1 MADPGVL
8 SGQIATY
15 IAAASGLGTAAFGL
29 VDATKAG
36 RRGGV
41 SHAGFGFIEGAIGKL
56 TGPGS
61 SGGAP
66 SFGRVDM
73 IETLRA
79 NWINGVEMP
88 QQKLA
93 AKALIR
99 LYLDP
104 ETAPRLAE
112 ATGMSKESLTGVA
125 TKIRVGAEID
135 TAELNVLGRF
145 DALVSA
151 TLDEAYERA
160 DQRYRN
166 TAKLL
171 AGLFAIVLAF
181 FGGWVVHVDH
191 GGPPFSYLW
200 SENLALALLV
210 GVVAVPIAPI
220 AKDIGSALQAAVK
233 ALAR

>member
-8 SGQIATY
+8 GGQIASY
-15 IAAASGLGTAAFGL
+15 IAAVGGLGTAAFGL

-41 SHAGFGFIEGAIGKL
+41 SRAGFAFIEAAVRRL

-61 SGGAP
+61 GGGAP
-66 SFGRVDM
+66 CFGRVDM

-79 NWINGVEMP
+79 NWINGVDIA
-88 QQKLA
+88 QQKVA

-104 ETAPRLAE
+104 GTAPALAE
-112 ATGMSKESLTGVA
+112 ATGLSTASLTGVA
-125 TKIRVGAEID
+125 TKIRAGAELD
-135 TAELNVLGRF
+135 QAELNVLGRF
-145 DALVSA
+145 DALVGA

-166 TAKLL
+166 SAKLL
-171 AGLFAIVLAF
+171 AGVFAIVLAF
-181 FGGWVVHVDH
+181 FGGWIVHVQH
-191 GGPPFSYLW
+191 GGAPFAYFW

-210 GVVAVPIAPI
+210 GVIAVPLAPI

>member
-8 SGQIATY
+8 GGQIASY
-15 IAAASGLGTAAFGL
+15 LAAVGGLGTAAFGL

-41 SHAGFGFIEGAIGKL
+41 SNAGFRFIAGVIGRL
-56 TGPGS
+56 TGPD
-61 SGGAP
+61 GAGAAP
-66 SFGRVDM
+66 AFGRVDM
-73 IETLRA
+73 IETLHA
-79 NWINGVEMP
+79 NWINGVEIAP
-88 QQKLA
+88 QKAA

-104 ETAPRLAE
+104 QTAPRLAE
-112 ATGMSKESLTGVA
+112 ATGIPKEALAGVA
-125 TKIRVGAEID
+125 TKIRAGAELD

-166 TAKLL
+166 SAKLL
-171 AGLFAIVLAF
+171 AGVFAIVLAF
-181 FGGWVVHVDH
+181 FGGWIVHVEH
-191 GGPPFSYLW
+191 GGSTFSYFW
-200 SENLALALLV
+200 SGNLALALLV
-210 GVVAVPIAPI
+210 GVIAVPLAPI

-233 ALAR
+233 ALER